1 MEAYVMQFLDLILH
15 LDKHLPAI
23 MEAYGH
29 FIYAILFMVVFCET
43 GLVVTPFLPGD
54 SLLFA
59 CGALAATAPEG
70 MDITTIVVIFLV
82 SSILGDATNY
92 FIGEKAGMAII
103 NSKHGIIKP
112 EHIQKAHDFYEK
124 HGHKAIFLA
133 RFVPIVRTF
142 APFVAGIGKMHYM
155 TFAHYN
161 VVGAIVW
168 VTIFV
173 GGGYFFGN
181 IPFVKNNFTLVTLS
195 IIVLSV
201 MPIIIEFAKAKFG
214 KKE

>member
-1 MEAYVMQFLDLILH
+1 MEAYILPFIDLVLH
-15 LDKHLPAI
+15 LDRHLPDI
-23 MEAYGH
+23 MAAYGH
-29 FIYAILFMVVFCET
+29 FIYAILFIVVFCET

-70 MDITTIVVIFLV
+70 MDIITIALIFLV
-82 SSILGDATNY
+82 ASVLGDACNY
-92 FIGEKAGMAII
+92 YIGEKLGLELIK
-103 NSKHGIIKP
+103 SERSFIKP
-112 EHIQKAHDFYEK
+112 SHIQKAADFYAK

-142 APFVAGIGKMHYM
+142 APFVAGIGKMHYL

-161 VVGAIVW
+161 VIGALVW
-168 VTIFV
+168 VALFV

-181 IPFVKNNFTLVTLS
+181 IPIIKQNFPLVTLG
-195 IIVLSV
+195 IIVFSLL
-201 MPIIIEFAKAKFG
+201 PIMVEFIKHHL
-214 KKE
+214 KK